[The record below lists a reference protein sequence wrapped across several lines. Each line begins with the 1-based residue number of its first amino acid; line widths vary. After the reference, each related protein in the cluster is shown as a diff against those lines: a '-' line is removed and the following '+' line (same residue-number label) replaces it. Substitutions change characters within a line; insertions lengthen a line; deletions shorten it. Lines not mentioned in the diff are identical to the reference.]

1 VTAILAFS
9 DIYLDTSIAAAAI
22 SSGDPHSAACMAFCA
37 HLAQDNTTVYFSQ
50 LLRLE
55 IAQFIRKLATALQ
68 AGLNDLATVDG
79 KFARVSGLNV
89 HIVR

>member
-1 VTAILAFS
+1 FDALLGTFYRVFELPLRKQIWQQ
-9 DIYLDTSIAAAAI
+9 SIDLMSLHGLESYDAA
-22 SSGDPHSAACMAFCA
+22 H
-37 HLAQDNTTVYFSQ
+37 V
-50 LLRLE
+50 
-55 IAQFIRKLATALQ
+55 ATALR